1 MTSALVRERE
11 LRSLVMDLDA
21 ATEILESIGYRG
33 TNGRADQLGNLL
45 SALSSLNEIP
55 DLLESLRSKLSST
68 TVGIRVRHGCTPFGS
83 RVLVVVYVVGLVF
96 GHLM

>member
-33 TNGRADQLGNLL
+33 TNDD
-45 SALSSLNEIP
+45 ALSLP
-55 DLLESLRSKLSST
+55 LREAFALKSAIGCMSSE
-68 TVGIRVRHGCTPFGS
+68 HFGQLAWQFKRMS
-83 RVLVVVYVVGLVF
+83 GSSGLKVQAAIAC
-96 GHLM
+96 

>member
-33 TNGRADQLGNLL
+33 TNDDALSLPLREAFALKSAIGRAADFL
-45 SALSSLNEIP
+45 AE
-55 DLLESLRSKLSST
+55 LRFC
-68 TVGIRVRHGCTPFGS
+68 GGRP
-83 RVLVVVYVVGLVF
+83 
-96 GHLM
+96 